1 MRNTTHPFELILEKN
16 RRKYRFTL
24 LFPSVICNARL
35 HSGILPL
42 VLISWVAA
50 EVAQDLWWLSSFPGI
65 WYKPPL
71 WISSLTKDLL
81 EAADAG
87 FCDAALLHWR
97 GGTQLNSSSVFL
109 LLYCRLCVD
118 KSWVFPLCCVA
129 WHIVGVDTL
138 CAAIPQCFVCCS
150 VGGRGGK
157 QMRRLWGMGGSGQ
170 TIIVIPSSKWSFSWF
185 SVREA
190 VVLCVD
196 IEKIIRCTEDDKGEH
211 DDNKRRPQQ
220 RKEWWQGQRQ
230 RGEKRWRQW
239 GGIAKR
245 TQLILGIVF
254 IFVLSSY
261 PIRWKEQPPS
271 VSDYFFLYVCEVS
284 IKIKKKSGSY
294 FNATWNIQIS
304 IIPSYGHVK
313 FSVLASLLVFF
324 DDTKDNDGA
333 NDDETQKLWN
343 AVSSA
348 AEAGGWIILASPRN

>member
-97 GGTQLNSSSVFL
+97 SATQLNSSSVFL

-118 KSWVFPLCCVA
+118 KSWVFALCWVA

-157 QMRRLWGMGGSGQ
+157 QMRRLWRMGGSGQ
-170 TIIVIPSSKWSFSWF
+170 AIIVIPSTKWSFSWF

-271 VSDYFFLYVCEVS
+271 VSDSFFLVCLCS
-284 IKIKKKSGSY
+284 LFKDKKE
-294 FNATWNIQIS
+294 IR
-304 IIPSYGHVK
+304 II
-313 FSVLASLLVFF
+313 F
-324 DDTKDNDGA
+324 
-333 NDDETQKLWN
+333 
-343 AVSSA
+343 
-348 AEAGGWIILASPRN
+348 